1 MGLICMSANTVPSL
15 FTCHLRNTS
24 SVRYLRP
31 RLSADASQ
39 RFVNGDLAEEFR
51 RLHKEEA
58 YFMAPAFAAGRVL
71 ADAMLDR
78 LISQAYFNP
87 LIIPLFHA
95 LVASSDNIQGGNVSS
110 SEGSAVS
117 GGGGGGASTDKA
129 GFLIH
134 VQVPVKM
141 IGRTFAE
148 LFDVILEEKG
158 YIPIALYR
166 APYDEMDELGI
177 DEMQAA
183 GEELKHAPPRAR
195 APTVFFEGNRSTP
208 GRNISSISLGAMEA
222 ADRLKRNKTSKHLRI
237 SSSTSIT
244 ASIRESLGQPATAA
258 RRQGNVKSF
267 GEVVDSNPLPYVYT
281 SPIPG
286 AIVGRDDTVIC
297 LTNTVG
303 NPVSGLRGASLGWP
317 QNSQGSQT
325 SPGSRLPSKFY
336 VKRAVSAEEFHS

>member
-1 MGLICMSANTVPSL
+1 MSANTVPSL
-15 FTCHLRNTS
+15 FTCHLKNTS

-31 RLSADASQ
+31 RLSAAASQ

-95 LVASSDNIQGGNVSS
+95 LVASSDNTQGRGASTGHGV
-110 SEGSAVS
+110 GGGV
-117 GGGGGGASTDKA
+117 GGGGGETSADKA

-166 APYDEMDELGI
+166 APYE
-177 DEMQAA
+177 
-183 GEELKHAPPRAR
+183 GEEPQHARPRAR
-195 APTVFFEGNRSTP
+195 APTVFFEGARSAPGQRIKSKSIDPTAGAAAKRQNSGLSSLRFDRPKRTNTTP
-208 GRNISSISLGAMEA
+208 
-222 ADRLKRNKTSKHLRI
+222 KHHLR
-237 SSSTSIT
+237 SNTSTSI
-244 ASIRESLGQPATAA
+244 AESLRESMGRSASSS
-258 RRQGNVKSF
+258 RRHGNIKSF

-286 AIVGRDDTVIC
+286 AIVGSADTVIC

-303 NPVSGLRGASLGWP
+303 NPVSVSGLKSSSLEKAR
-317 QNSQGSQT
+317 NIH
-325 SPGSRLPSKFY
+325 L
-336 VKRAVSAEEFHS
+336 KRAVSAEAFAL